1 MKSNTRKNEKNN
13 AIANEITGG
22 KERSWRSV
30 KRIESGITLIAL
42 VITIIILLILAG
54 ITINFTVGDTGLFSK
69 VKISR
74 EKYVESSATEEVNM
88 AIYSLRIDE
97 STTSLTNEEKRK
109 ILEEELKKYDS
120 NSTVSISE
128 TGFKANHR
136 GYNYTISDQYS
147 VEVVKTSDAEDS
159 YNGIIYNSYVEYD
172 VGYTDI
178 YTGTDYTKNT
188 GWRLLTELDD
198 ETENSGTYTGNIE
211 IISTGIPAGLYYKY
225 NYIKITGYNEWA
237 GTDDDITN
245 YLKEFNMSVP
255 KTYQNMYAASGLYYH
270 FDKINFKQQSESTTY
285 SNKEYN
291 NGYYTNISKNGVPQ
305 SGQITGEVFIARSG
319 AKVRS
324 VTLRDINSITSDKY
338 KKTGLFTLEQY
349 SPDAHNSGYY
359 WLATPFR
366 GDEKVVPAVK
376 YSGYIEYGSNIYGLE
391 YGVRPVVSMTNV
403 TMKREENV
411 WKITN

>member
-198 ETENSGTYTGNIE
+198 ETENSGTYTGNI
-211 IISTGIPAGLYYKY
+211 
-225 NYIKITGYNEWA
+225 
-237 GTDDDITN
+237 
-245 YLKEFNMSVP
+245 
-255 KTYQNMYAASGLYYH
+255 
-270 FDKINFKQQSESTTY
+270 
-285 SNKEYN
+285 
-291 NGYYTNISKNGVPQ
+291 
-305 SGQITGEVFIARSG
+305 
-319 AKVRS
+319 
-324 VTLRDINSITSDKY
+324 
-338 KKTGLFTLEQY
+338 
-349 SPDAHNSGYY
+349 
-359 WLATPFR
+359 
-366 GDEKVVPAVK
+366 
-376 YSGYIEYGSNIYGLE
+376 
-391 YGVRPVVSMTNV
+391 
-403 TMKREENV
+403 
-411 WKITN
+411 